1 MGRSSI
7 GWRRS
12 ATSNTG
18 EFCVRRRLI
27 DDMTALAGWE
37 NFYVIVGS
45 AAGALIGLEFVVVT
59 LIADSP
65 TLRVT
70 EGFAAFATPTIVHF
84 GVVLLLSAV
93 VSAPWHKIGT
103 VSVVWGL
110 VGLSGI
116 VYAVIVSRRTRVQTI
131 YQPVFEDWL
140 FHVLFPFAAYAMLA
154 GSAYVAHSHA
164 RPALFVV
171 GAATLLLLF
180 VGIHNAWTPSR
191 TTYLSRSV
199 NNGRLSGL
207 GENHRKSKR
216 KRISIAGAPH

>member
-1 MGRSSI
+1 
-7 GWRRS
+7 
-12 ATSNTG
+12 
-18 EFCVRRRLI
+18 
-27 DDMTALAGWE
+27 MTALAGWE

-45 AAGALIGLEFVVVT
+45 AAGALIGLQFVVVT

-65 TLRVT
+65 ALRVP
-70 EGFAAFATPTIVHF
+70 EGVAAFATPTIVHF

-116 VYAVIVSRRTRVQTI
+116 VYAVIVSRRLRVQTI

-140 FHVLFPFAAYAMLA
+140 FHVLLPFAAYAMLA

-180 VGIHNAWTPSR
+180 VGIHNAWDAV
-191 TTYLSRSV
+191 TYHVLVKKREQ
-199 NNGRLSGL
+199 
-207 GENHRKSKR
+207 GEAERHR
-216 KRISIAGAPH
+216 